1 MSTSWNFSRLGEGS
15 KSWVDYLRDPSR
27 PRVAAY
33 GASAVVRAMGG
44 GLPDTTLRLIGS
56 LESLEVVMGSLMH
69 PVNGLLDPSGMR
81 LSPAFT
87 WSRGDVLASMGG
99 MQVPI
104 DELMAEARSQSQTDA
119 VQHFQIAREAFGE
132 CRFRES
138 LEALK
143 LALKTGPSLMAAGR
157 LAWRIHLLRITT
169 PIPN

>member
-1 MSTSWNFSRLGEGS
+1 MSPSWNFSRLGDGS

-27 PRVAAY
+27 PRVAAD

-138 LEALK
+138 LV
-143 LALKTGPSLMAAGR
+143 
-157 LAWRIHLLRITT
+157 
-169 PIPN
+169 